1 MTKIAKEVFL
11 KLGISEADADKYLS
25 TDDAVTKDLKVDDIT
40 KVIYDKQV
48 DKAKNDGTIQSIV
61 SAKIGEVLSSRD
73 NKIMKEAKAKGVV
86 ITDAEYQG
94 LPEKDRTDK
103 LIELVVTKLS
113 EKSSANADD
122 KDKEIA
128 RLNKEFTEAVEKIK
142 KLEEEEL
149 PKAKTEAE
157 KLIETMRLETQVDQ
171 VYINTLKGKLIGD
184 EVTLKP
190 AVMAKVM
197 GEYDIKLKD
206 GKLAVFNKGK
216 DTLAYEGSNPL
227 SVEKLFTK
235 SAEEIKLV
243 KSQDPPPRKTVST
256 GDDGKDNT
264 PPALKRSQQTLEKKK
279 AEIEAAKQG

>member
-1 MTKIAKEVFL
+1 MTRIAKEVFL

-25 TDDAVTKDLKVDDIT
+25 TDEAVTKDLKVDDIT

-86 ITDAEYQG
+86 ITDAEYNG

-113 EKSSANADD
+113 EKSGANADD

-128 RLNKEFTEAVEKIK
+128 RLNKEYTDALDKIK

-157 KLIETMRLETQVDQ
+157 KLIESMRLETQVDQ
-171 VYINTLKGKLIGD
+171 IYLNTLKGKLIGD

-227 SVEKLFTK
+227 TVEKVFTK
-235 SAEEIKLV
+235 SAEDIKLV
-243 KSQDPPPRKTVST
+243 KAQEPVVKKKIESGNDKTE
-256 GDDGKDNT
+256 NT
-264 PPALKRSQQTLEKKK
+264 PPALKRALSQLEQKKS
-279 AEIEAAKQG
+279 EIEAAKQG